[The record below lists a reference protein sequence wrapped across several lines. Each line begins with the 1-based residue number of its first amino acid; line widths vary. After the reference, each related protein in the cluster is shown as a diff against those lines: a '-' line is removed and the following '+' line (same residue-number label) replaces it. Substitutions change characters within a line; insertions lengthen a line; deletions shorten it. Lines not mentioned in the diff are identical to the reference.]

1 MPPPL
6 RSGTVRGALSLSLAS
21 RSRSSWPDGSRSI
34 FFCSFREAPLA
45 ETQNNPLLQ
54 PLPDG
59 VVPATEVARTEK
71 RWLAAMVGL
80 LIVMM
85 AVVVVTGAT
94 TAIHPPSNVETIDP
108 ITLHLGGEFAE
119 SNLGTAQEPDG
130 SLTARLVAD
139 QYAFVPD
146 CVKLAVDT
154 PVKFR
159 LTSTDVIHG
168 FLLPTTNVNT
178 MVVPGFVSE
187 VRTRF
192 TRPGIYRMPCNEF
205 CGNGHHG
212 MWARVSVVPKEQF
225 QALAPTERSSCVQH

>member
-1 MPPPL
+1 
-6 RSGTVRGALSLSLAS
+6 LA
-21 RSRSSWPDGSRSI
+21 D
-34 FFCSFREAPLA
+34 
-45 ETQNNPLLQ
+45 TQQDLLQ
-54 PLPDG
+54 RPLPDG
-59 VVPATEVARTEK
+59 IVPAEEVARTEK
-71 RWLAAMVGL
+71 RWLTVMVAM

-85 AVVVVTGAT
+85 AVVVLTGVTN
-94 TAIHPPSNVETIDP
+94 AIHPPSNVETIDP
-108 ITLHLGGEFAE
+108 TTLHLGGEFAE

-130 SLTARLVAD
+130 SLTARLIAD

-146 CVKLAVDT
+146 CVKLAVDA

-168 FLLPTTNVNT
+168 FLMPATNVNT
-178 MVVPGFVSE
+178 MVVPGFVAE

-192 TRPGIYRMPCNEF
+192 SRPGIYRMPCNEF

-225 QALAPTERSSCVQH
+225 PALAPTERSSCVQQ